1 MTAPNSNGVT
11 IPVTLNVS
19 SAGLSL
25 TPTTLTFNLFS
36 NTFSQQTVSVLSTGG
51 TVQFNA
57 SAQATGGN
65 WLSVQPNFGTTP
77 GALMVKADTTGL
89 VPGKYSGTVSV
100 SAGGNPMLV
109 QVTLNVVPLTL
120 NVDTQSI
127 TFAYQ
132 TGTMPFPSQTVN
144 LISSGPPIP
153 VIVSAATAKGG
164 SWLIA
169 TASGGQAATAV
180 TVSADPT
187 NLAPGTYA
195 GTVLITPQ
203 DTTISPVRIPVTITI
218 TPGAGPVVNAVVNA
232 ASSTAG
238 QVAPGEYVSI
248 YGAAMG
254 QDTAST
260 AAVTDSNTLATT
272 LGNTRVLFDGV
283 AAPLLY
289 VSAKQVNA
297 IVPYEVYGRPSTQLQ
312 VEYNGVRSTPVTLGV
327 TGAAPGI
334 FVVGT
339 PDPTAQAA
347 ALNQDMSANST
358 SNGAAPGSIISL
370 YATGEGQTNPAGTTG
385 AIIGSTLPMPMLP
398 VLVRIGGLL
407 ADVTYA
413 GSAPGFASGLLQ
425 VNVRIPAGVPNGTPV
440 PVILSIGGAVSNQAM
455 IAIAP

>member
-1 MTAPNSNGVT
+1 M
-11 IPVTLNVS
+11 
-19 SAGLSL
+19 
-25 TPTTLTFNLFS
+25 
-36 NTFSQQTVSVLSTGG
+36 Q
-51 TVQFNA
+51 
-57 SAQATGGN
+57 
-65 WLSVQPNFGTTP
+65 
-77 GALMVKADTTGL
+77 
-89 VPGKYSGTVSV
+89 
-100 SAGGNPMLV
+100 V

-153 VIVSAATAKGG
+153 VIVSASTATGAN
-164 SWLIA
+164 WLIA
-169 TASGGQAATAV
+169 TAAGGQAATAV

-187 NLAPGTYA
+187 NLAPGTYG

-203 DTTISPVRIPVTITI
+203 DTTITPVRIPVTITV

-232 ASSTAG
+232 ASSIAG
-238 QVAPGEYVSI
+238 QVSPGEYVSI

-254 QDTAST
+254 QATAST
-260 AAVTDSNTLATT
+260 AVVTDSNTLATT
-272 LGNTRVLFDGV
+272 LGGTRVLFDGV
-283 AAPLLY
+283 AAPLIY

-334 FVVGT
+334 FVVGA

-347 ALNQDMSANST
+347 ALNQDTSVNST

-370 YATGEGQTNPAGTTG
+370 YATGEGQTNPGGTTG
-385 AIIGSTLPMPMLP
+385 AIIGSTPPLPMLP

-413 GSAPGFASGLLQ
+413 GSAPGFAAGLLQ
-425 VNVRIPAGVPNGTPV
+425 VNVRIPAGVPNGTSV
-440 PVILSIGGAVSNQAM
+440 PVILSVGGAVSNQAM